1 MPRRPFAALRQ
12 RAGEE
17 QRASFLELF
26 FDLVFV
32 FAVTQLSQYL
42 LRHLTF
48 GGAARTLF
56 LLLVVWWAW
65 IYTTWMTNWFDPDAV
80 SVRAVLLV
88 GMLASLLMSVAIPDA
103 FGSRAPLFALGYVGL
118 QLLRNAFTVV
128 AIPRNDTLRPTFVR
142 IWIWSSWVA
151 VPWIVGAFLPSGA
164 RAVVWTLALVLDYA
178 GPFFGYWA
186 PVIGR
191 SQTTDWELEHAHFAE
206 RFQLFI
212 IIALGESI
220 VASGATGSSLE
231 LTAARGAAIVVAF
244 VVTAELWWLYFDE
257 VAARSQ
263 ADFAAADDDRGRLGR
278 DAYTYIHI
286 PIVAGIVV
294 SAVGDELVIAHPG
307 EPLGTAGLVALAGGP
322 VLYLLGHV
330 SFRLRMRRTLSWKRL
345 VAAAAIALTAV
356 LGVWISGLAVAIL
369 VAVELAV
376 LCGVETAGRL
386 ALRGTRAGLPATR

>member
-1 MPRRPFAALRQ
+1 
-12 RAGEE
+12 
-17 QRASFLELF
+17 
-26 FDLVFV
+26 
-32 FAVTQLSQYL
+32 
-42 LRHLTF
+42 
-48 GGAARTLF
+48 
-56 LLLVVWWAW
+56 
-65 IYTTWMTNWFDPDAV
+65 
-80 SVRAVLLV
+80 
-88 GMLASLLMSVAIPDA
+88 
-103 FGSRAPLFALGYVGL
+103 
-118 QLLRNAFTVV
+118 
-128 AIPRNDTLRPTFVR
+128 LRPTFVR

-164 RAVVWTLALVLDYA
+164 RAVVWSLALVLDYA

-231 LTAARGAAIVVAF
+231 LTTARGAAIVVAF

-307 EPLGTAGLVALAGGP
+307 EPLSTAGLVALAGGP

-369 VAVELAV
+369 VAAELAV

-386 ALRGTRAGLPATR
+386 AIRGTRAGLPATR